1 MMRIK
6 EILSFVVWGTRS
18 SFKNPTQWQPLRS
31 RSNPPGSPFL
41 KGGIFRAF
49 LLPPLWKRGEGE
61 IFGGSGA
68 TIHVAKFVFRTQA
81 LLWTCVLWSAVHGSY
96 GAELKPEKNH
106 LEVAI
111 AATGPL
117 YLPVI
122 LANEAGYFSKRGVTV
137 NLSTLSATASAQAL
151 LSGQVDIYQGG
162 TATIHANVAGSD
174 LIYIAAS
181 VDRST
186 LVLFGQKGITSF
198 DQLRGKSVATTSVGA
213 FGEIAIR
220 KTAKERGMEVGKDLK
235 LLYHKGPPDAL
246 STFLVG
252 NADGL
257 IVTPPQTEIA
267 RGKGF
272 PVIIDYYE
280 KGLKII
286 GPGTGVAR
294 SFAQKNPTTLK
305 IFLMGYLDGVK
316 RALDDPGY
324 AKNVLAQSSKIT
336 DQKLID
342 DSYNEGVKVWNKD
355 MTVDP
360 EAIKVVLEQSTISKA
375 AELDVKRFYD
385 NTLIREVNREYA
397 SKLFP
402 GQVKW

>member
-1 MMRIK
+1 MVKIRRSISLMLLGA
-6 EILSFVVWGTRS
+6 LSLLGQTAYSAQS
-18 SFKNPTQWQPLRS
+18 SD
-31 RSNPPGSPFL
+31 
-41 KGGIFRAF
+41 
-49 LLPPLWKRGEGE
+49 
-61 IFGGSGA
+61 
-68 TIHVAKFVFRTQA
+68 
-81 LLWTCVLWSAVHGSY
+81 
-96 GAELKPEKNH
+96 LKPEKNP

-117 YLPVI
+117 YLPVL
-122 LANEAGYFSKRGVTV
+122 LANEAGYFGKRGLTV

-186 LVLFGQKGITSF
+186 LVLFGQKGMTSF
-198 DQLRGKSVATTSVGA
+198 DGLRGKSVATTSVGA
-213 FGEIAIR
+213 FGEIAMR
-220 KTAKERGMEVGKDLK
+220 KTAKERGLEMGKDIK
-235 LLYHKGPPDAL
+235 LLYHKSPSDAL

-252 NADGL
+252 NADRV
-257 IVTPPQTEIA
+257 IIAPPQTEMA
-267 RGKGF
+267 RSKGF
-272 PVIIDYYE
+272 PIIIDYYE

-294 SFAQKNPTTLK
+294 AFMQKNPNTLK

-316 RALDDPGY
+316 RSLDDPAY
-324 AKNVLAQSSKIT
+324 ARNVLAQSSKMT

-342 DSYNEGVKVWNKD
+342 ESYNEGVKVWNKD

-360 EAIKVVLEQSTISKA
+360 EAIKVVLEQSTIPKT

-385 NTLIREVNREYA
+385 NTLIREVNRDYA

>member
-1 MMRIK
+1 M
-6 EILSFVVWGTRS
+6 LSRKMNLLVGFIVIAFGLAGVGH
-18 SFKNPTQWQPLRS
+18 
-31 RSNPPGSPFL
+31 
-41 KGGIFRAF
+41 GIYAAQISD
-49 LLPPLWKRGEGE
+49 L
-61 IFGGSGA
+61 
-68 TIHVAKFVFRTQA
+68 Q
-81 LLWTCVLWSAVHGSY
+81 
-96 GAELKPEKNH
+96 PEKNK

-117 YLPVI
+117 YLPVL
-122 LANEAGYFSKRGVTV
+122 LANEAGYFGKRGLTV

-151 LSGQVDIYQGG
+151 ISGQVDIYQGG

-186 LVLFGQKGITSF
+186 LVLFGQKGMTSF
-198 DQLRGKSVATTSVGA
+198 DGLRGKSVATTSVGA
-213 FGEIAIR
+213 FGEIAMR
-220 KTAKERGMEVGKDLK
+220 KTAKERGMEIGKDIK

-252 NADGL
+252 NADGV
-257 IVTPPQTEIA
+257 IITPPQTDMA
-267 RGKGF
+267 RSKGF
-272 PVIIDYYE
+272 PVIIDFYE
-280 KGLKII
+280 RGLKII

-294 SFAQKNPTTLK
+294 SFVQKNPNTLK

-316 RALDDPGY
+316 RCLDDPAY
-324 AKNVLAQSSKIT
+324 AHKILGQSSKIT
-336 DQKLID
+336 DAKLLE
-342 DSYNEGVKVWNKD
+342 DSYREGVKVWNKD

-360 EAIKVVLEQSTISKA
+360 DAIKLVLEQSTVAKA

-385 NTLIREVNREYA
+385 NTLIREVNRDYA

-402 GQVKW
+402 GQVK

>member
-1 MMRIK
+1 VSRLADILDGESSMSGNKSKLLIGLIIAALGLSGVGQRIDAAQ
-6 EILSFVVWGTRS
+6 IT
-18 SFKNPTQWQPLRS
+18 
-31 RSNPPGSPFL
+31 
-41 KGGIFRAF
+41 
-49 LLPPLWKRGEGE
+49 
-61 IFGGSGA
+61 
-68 TIHVAKFVFRTQA
+68 
-81 LLWTCVLWSAVHGSY
+81 
-96 GAELKPEKNH
+96 ELKPEKSK

-117 YLPVI
+117 YLPVL
-122 LANEAGYFSKRGVTV
+122 LANEAGYFNKRGLTV

-162 TATIHANVAGSD
+162 TATIHANVGGSD

-198 DQLRGKSVATTSVGA
+198 DNLRGKSVATTSVGA
-213 FGEIAIR
+213 FGEIAMR
-220 KTAKERGMEVGKDLK
+220 KTARERGMEIGKDIK

-252 NADGL
+252 HADGV
-257 IVTPPQTEIA
+257 IITPPQTEMA
-267 RGKGF
+267 RSKGF
-272 PVIIDYYE
+272 PVIIDFYE

-294 SFAQKNPTTLK
+294 SFLQKNPNTLK
-305 IFLMGYLDGVK
+305 IFLMGYLDGIK
-316 RALDDPGY
+316 RSLDDPAY
-324 AKNVLAQSSKIT
+324 AQKVLSQTSKIT
-336 DQKLID
+336 DAKLLE
-342 DSYNEGVKVWNKD
+342 DSYQEGVKVWNKD

-360 EAIKVVLEQSTISKA
+360 EAIRLVLEQSTVAKA
-375 AELDVKRFYD
+375 AELDPKRFYD
-385 NTLIREVNREYA
+385 NTLIKEVNRDYA

-402 GQVKW
+402 GQVK